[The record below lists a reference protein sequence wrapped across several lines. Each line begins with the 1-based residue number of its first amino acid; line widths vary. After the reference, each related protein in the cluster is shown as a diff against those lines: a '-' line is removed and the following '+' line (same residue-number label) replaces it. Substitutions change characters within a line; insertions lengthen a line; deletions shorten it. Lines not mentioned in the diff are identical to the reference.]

1 MWWVGQDAHHTLSVP
16 FTPIIIQYLSNYSM
30 GLLRHSMHKNLQ
42 WLKKTVQMFCRA
54 RLCWQFLHEFL
65 SINHEK
71 IITRKPFFLA
81 FSWYH
86 FILVIISFHG
96 NISIFVFNT
105 HPDSFFAQVAIC
117 TDAHQTYYGD
127 IQILQNIHY
136 MWEQCFENQDHQ
148 QPPWI
153 TYMFPSWQTVKQLP
167 INMWHFLFFCSP
179 FQVFLYT
186 PDGVGPGDYKA
197 YQSSH

>member
-1 MWWVGQDAHHTLSVP
+1 MPLFQKYFYQTVRNIFVISNITHTSQSKYAAS
-16 FTPIIIQYLSNYSM
+16 IIYL
-30 GLLRHSMHKNLQ
+30 LKNLILTAFFQ
-42 WLKKTVQMFCRA
+42 PITVCQKTVWMFCKD
-54 RLCWQFLHEFL
+54 RLCWQFIHEFL

-71 IITRKPFFLA
+71 IITRKPCFLA

-136 MWEQCFENQDHQ
+136 M
-148 QPPWI
+148 
-153 TYMFPSWQTVKQLP
+153 
-167 INMWHFLFFCSP
+167 
-179 FQVFLYT
+179 
-186 PDGVGPGDYKA
+186 
-197 YQSSH
+197 

>member
-1 MWWVGQDAHHTLSVP
+1 MHSALRWQINQHFLIHEWHGVLLLTHFSQTCLLHILRGLDCFMFEFLFVYGITRVA
-16 FTPIIIQYLSNYSM
+16 FTVTQ
-30 GLLRHSMHKNLQ
+30 
-42 WLKKTVQMFCRA
+42 KTVWMFCKA

-71 IITRKPFFLA
+71 IITRKPCFLA

-86 FILVIISFHG
+86 FILVIISFYG

-127 IQILQNIHY
+127 IRILQNIHY
-136 MWEQCFENQDHQ
+136 M
-148 QPPWI
+148 
-153 TYMFPSWQTVKQLP
+153 
-167 INMWHFLFFCSP
+167 
-179 FQVFLYT
+179 
-186 PDGVGPGDYKA
+186 
-197 YQSSH
+197 